1 MAMDLSK
8 HPCFNKDA
16 KGSCARIHLPVAP
29 KCNIQCNY
37 CNRKYDCVNESR
49 PGVTSSVLSPAQ
61 AILYMEQVLAVEPRI
76 TVVGIAGPGDP
87 MANAKQTLETMR
99 RIKDKWPDMI
109 LCLSSNGLELAEH
122 VDELAEIGVSHVTV
136 TVNAIDLDVAEKIYS
151 WARVGKVLYRGRDAA
166 RILLERQEEAIR
178 RLKEKDLIV
187 KINTIIIPGI
197 NDQHIEAIAAKMKS
211 LGVNLLN
218 CMAIIPNKDTKFE
231 NVIEP
236 SKDDVEAI
244 RAMAEGYLPQMRHCQ
259 RCRADAVGLLEKDCS
274 RQFSGLLSACAADK
288 SAGLDASRPHV
299 AVASMEG
306 MLVNMHLGEAASF
319 QIWGEDGAGGYKL
332 VETRQAPAA
341 GTGPKRWYEL
351 AKSLSDCRAALVSG
365 VGDTPQAILEE
376 EGVKVVAM
384 SGFINQGLDA
394 VYKSGDIERLRAKG
408 GGGCKMGSGCTGGG
422 EGCG

>member
-61 AILYMEQVLAVEPRI
+61 AILYMEEVLKVEPRI

-99 RIKDKWPDMI
+99 RIRARWPEMI
-109 LCLSSNGLELAEH
+109 LCLSSNGLELPEH

-136 TVNAIDLDVAEKIYS
+136 TVNAIDLDVAEKVYS
-151 WARVGKVLYRGRDAA
+151 WARVGKVLYRGREAA
-166 RILLERQEEAIR
+166 RILLERQAEAID
-178 RLKEKDLIV
+178 RLKAKDIVV
-187 KINTIIIPGI
+187 KINTIVIPGI
-197 NDQHIEAIAAKMKS
+197 NDHHIEDIAKAMKAK
-211 LGVNLLN
+211 GVDLLN
-218 CMAIIPNKDTKFE
+218 CMALIPNADTKFAE
-231 NVIEP
+231 IPEP
-236 SKDDVEAI
+236 SKEKVEAI
-244 RAMAEGYLPQMRHCQ
+244 RAIAEKYLPQMRHCQ

-274 RQFSGLLSACAADK
+274 RQFSGLMQACASAP
-288 SAGLDASRPHV
+288 AGLDTTRPNV
-299 AVASMEG
+299 AVATLEG
-306 MLVNMHLGEAASF
+306 MLVNMHLGEARSF
-319 QIWGEDGAGGYKL
+319 QIWRPDGTGGYAMI
-332 VETRQAPAA
+332 EERPAPP
-341 GTGPKRWYEL
+341 TGGGPNRWYTL
-351 AKSLSDCRAALVSG
+351 AKSLGDCRAVLVSG

-376 EGVKVVAM
+376 EGVSVVSM
-384 SGFINQGLDA
+384 SGFIAQGLDA
-394 VYKSGDIERLRAKG
+394 VFKTGNVDHLRAKS
-408 GGGCKMGSGCTGGG
+408 GGGCKMAGGCTGGG